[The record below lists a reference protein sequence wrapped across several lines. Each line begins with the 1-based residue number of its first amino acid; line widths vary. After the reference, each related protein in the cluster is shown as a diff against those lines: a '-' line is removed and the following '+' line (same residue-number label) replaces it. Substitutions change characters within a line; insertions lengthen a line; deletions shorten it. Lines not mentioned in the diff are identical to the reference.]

1 MLNGGARGRYA
12 GSAMASSFGASST
25 AGGCSHRI
33 KQPIWTAIGE
43 GTLWLGVTGV
53 SAMSAPIVDVRFL
66 RGVFIG
72 LVLATVMSFAGLV
85 YALLAVPSPPAGM
98 TLSFLP

>member
-1 MLNGGARGRYA
+1 
-12 GSAMASSFGASST
+12 
-25 AGGCSHRI
+25 
-33 KQPIWTAIGE
+33 
-43 GTLWLGVTGV
+43 
-53 SAMSAPIVDVRFL
+53 MSAPIVDVRFL

-85 YALLAVPSPPAGM
+85 YALLAVPSPPPGM